1 MHPELEKI
9 GQLKVI
15 PVVAINDAADAVPL
29 AEALIEGGLPC
40 AEVTFRTAAGLDSM
54 KAMAKLGNIQVIAG
68 TVCNIDQVKAAVD
81 AGCSSLVS
89 PGINEKVVD
98 YCAKNNI
105 LITPG
110 IATPSDIEIALN
122 YDLEVVKFFPAEAYG
137 GLNTI
142 KALAGPYHTMKFM
155 PTGGISAKNLLEY
168 LAFPKVLA
176 CGGSWM
182 VKADLISDKKFDEI
196 TALTKEAVELANSI

>member
-1 MHPELEKI
+1 
-9 GQLKVI
+9 
-15 PVVAINDAADAVPL
+15 L

-68 TVCNIDQVKAAVD
+68 TVCSIDQVKAAVD

-98 YCAKNNI
+98 YCTKNGI

-122 YDLEVVKFFPAEAYG
+122 YGLEVVKFFPAEAYG

-182 VKADLISDKKFDEI
+182 VKSDLINDKKFGEI
-196 TALTKEAVELANSI
+196 STLTKEAVALANSL